1 MVRKGRKGGGRARVK
16 KRWEKGE
23 RKKKLILT
31 HSKWTHIPYL

>member
-23 RKKKLILT
+23 RKKN
-31 HSKWTHIPYL
+31 